1 MVQPVDNRRMG
12 DPDRCAKQPWGQIV
26 PHSAYVL
33 TVRSRWLPSTLMSK
47 GFGKIQRS
55 IAALIRAEPDGAWA
69 YEHLAERIYGTDR
82 FTRAQKN
89 AIGRALANM
98 RLPGTWGVWQA
109 SFQNDR
115 RFWLFDPCNLESW
128 RKIAAGLATPRTSSR
143 AAVFS
148 AGAKRRSAGLRRAR
162 RSGRRR

>member
-1 MVQPVDNRRMG
+1 
-12 DPDRCAKQPWGQIV
+12 
-26 PHSAYVL
+26 
-33 TVRSRWLPSTLMSK
+33 MSK

-69 YEHLAERIYGTDR
+69 YEHLTERIYGTSR

-89 AIGRALANM
+89 AVGRALAHM
-98 RLPGTWGVWQA
+98 RLPGTWEVWQA

-128 RKIAAGLATPRTSSR
+128 RKIAADWNPTHFQPGGGIFKWMEEAQ
-143 AAVFS
+143 
-148 AGAKRRSAGLRRAR
+148 RRAR
-162 RSGRRR
+162 EKARA

>member
-1 MVQPVDNRRMG
+1 
-12 DPDRCAKQPWGQIV
+12 
-26 PHSAYVL
+26 
-33 TVRSRWLPSTLMSK
+33 MSK

-69 YEHLAERIYGTDR
+69 YEHLTERIYGTDR

-89 AIGRALANM
+89 AIGRALAAM
-98 RLPGTWGVWQA
+98 RLPGTWEVWQA

-128 RKIAAGLATPRTSSR
+128 RKIATGWDPAHFSR
-143 AAVFS
+143 AAAFLARGKRPS
-148 AGAKRRSAGLRRAR
+148 PATKPATPAKKRA
-162 RSGRRR
+162 